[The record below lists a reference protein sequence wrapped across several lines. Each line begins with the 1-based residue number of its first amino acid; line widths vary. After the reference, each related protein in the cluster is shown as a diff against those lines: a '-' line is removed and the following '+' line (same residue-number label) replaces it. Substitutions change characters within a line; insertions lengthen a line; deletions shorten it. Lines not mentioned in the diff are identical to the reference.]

1 MLRANGRGDAPGEGN
16 AMFCSFCMVR
26 IEALNHWLPFGATD
40 VLFFPVQCVS
50 GHRLPGRRKDT
61 GTAAKVFG
69 RIK

>member
-1 MLRANGRGDAPGEGN
+1 
-16 AMFCSFCMVR
+16 MVR

-40 VLFFPVQCVS
+40 VFFFPVQCVS